1 MTRTPDRQHRRR
13 WIGAAALAAVAIATS
28 AGTLATSSPAAST
41 PKTQQLNGTWLTTI
55 TLVNPPQGVPPS
67 FMALNTFF
75 PGGDLIASSS
85 QLLPSTRTLAHG
97 GWIRVADRRFASTF
111 TAFRFDAAGVYA
123 GMLRVRRT
131 LTLSADGRTLTAND
145 VVEILNPGGTVVA
158 SFQATETGHRVP
170 VSGA

>member
-1 MTRTPDRQHRRR
+1 MTRTADRSSRRR
-13 WIGAAALAAVAIATS
+13 WIGAAAVAAVTIATT
-28 AGTLATSSPAAST
+28 AGMLATSSPAAST

-75 PGGDLIASSS
+75 PSGELIASSS
-85 QLLPSTRTLAHG
+85 QVLPSTRTLAHG
-97 GWIRVADRRFASTF
+97 GWARVANRRFASTF
-111 TAFRFDAAGVYA
+111 TAFRFDAAGIYA

-131 LTLSADGRTLTAND
+131 LTLSADGRSLTPND
-145 VVEILNPGGTVVA
+145 VVEMLNPAGTVVA

-170 VSGA
+170 VTGA